1 MSFLHPQL
9 LWLLALPVLL
19 LARDIARRAPANAA
33 SGKILAADAGPGGV
47 TLTATA
53 RARRARVRW
62 RLCLGLTLA
71 VLAVARPQWGRIE
84 EPVFD
89 QAREVIVAI
98 DLSRSMLADDVK
110 PTRLER
116 ARLLTQSL
124 LENTP
129 GERVGLVVFSGTA
142 FLQSPL
148 SGDHEIIRDF
158 LPLLDPG
165 FLPAGGTDYAALL
178 RTSLDA
184 FSDSAADRF
193 LVILSDGEA
202 ANDDWREL
210 IKTTRERGVRILA
223 LGIGTPAGAMLPD
236 GQGGLIK
243 DERGAV
249 VLSKLDDATLRELAR
264 ETDGV
269 YTDASQWVDIAA
281 LIQSTIDQ
289 GRAGEFKE
297 TGRVRLAERYQ
308 WALAPALLL
317 LLWSFWR
324 EFPVRIDSA
333 PVGRLR
339 RGTTTTALIA
349 MLLALHSLPTPAHA
363 DEQPPTLP
371 ELAATLAQKP
381 TLTADDY
388 AEFARTTLAH
398 GQALR
403 AQGQPTPAGIVDDGL
418 AAVDAGRRL
427 DAQAAKWDDLEK
439 SLKEQRQ
446 DPPKPPPSQ
455 DQNQQPPSKSDQEDK
470 SDDQKPSEQPDSG
483 NPSDGGKSGE
493 QNDAAQEKGDSSD
506 KSSGS
511 DQDQPS
517 DSDQQS
523 GESPSA
529 DGEKNDERKPG
540 QSAFGDLNDP
550 EKPDEQP
557 AAPQPSSEAGEP
569 TDEAPEPGETQ
580 RVGGATTGQPLTDD
594 PALMQTLQRL
604 EQLKSQ
610 DSPAR
615 LFQLLQDPNDQPAP
629 PAGQTW

>member
-47 TLTATA
+47 TLTKSV

-62 RLCLGLTLA
+62 RLCLGLAFA

-178 RTSLDA
+178 KTSLDA

-339 RGTTTTALIA
+339 RGTTAAALIA
-349 MLLALHSLPTPAHA
+349 TLLTLHQLSPPAHA

-403 AQGQPTPAGIVDDGL
+403 AQGQATPAGIVDDGL

-439 SLKEQRQ
+439 SLKEQRK

-470 SDDQKPSEQPDSG
+470 SDDQKPSDQPDSG

-493 QNDAAQEKGDSSD
+493 PNDAAQEKGDSSD

-517 DSDQQS
+517 DQKS
-523 GESPSA
+523 GESSSA
-529 DGEKNDERKPG
+529 DGEKDDEPKSR
-540 QSAFGDLNDP
+540 QSAFGDMNEP

-557 AAPQPSSEAGEP
+557 TAPQPKPEAGEP
-569 TDEAPEPGETQ
+569 TEETPAPEETQ
-580 RVGGATTGQPLTDD
+580 RVGGAATGQPLTDD
-594 PALMQTLQRL
+594 PELMQTLQRL